1 MSRFLSLLLGFYL
14 LIINIFAFA
23 AFGIDKKKA
32 RRGQWRIQESTLLG
46 LSAAGGFVG
55 AMLGMKVFHHKTRK
69 PKFTVGVPLTA
80 IVWIAA
86 AVLLWRS
93 GWL

>member
-14 LIINIFAFA
+14 LVINLFAFA

-32 RRGQWRIQESTLLG
+32 RRGQWRIPESTLLG
-46 LSAAGGFVG
+46 LSAAGGFPG
-55 AMLGMKVFHHKTRK
+55 ALLGMKLFHHKTRK
-69 PKFTVGVPLTA
+69 AKFAVGVPLSA
-80 IVWIAA
+80 LVWIAA
-86 AVLLWRS
+86 AIFLWRS